1 MLSSRDLAILD
12 ALGAR
17 FVCLNGLGSAKSQ
30 RTLALQCND
39 RSFIAWAE
47 KHHVRGLLIRPD
59 RFIAARLN
67 ASADLA
73 VLNSFAVAP
82 AAALPR
88 AA

>member
-17 FVCLNGLGSAKSQ
+17 FVCLNGLGPAKSQ
-30 RTLALQCND
+30 RTLVVQCND
-39 RSFIAWAE
+39 SGFVAWAE
-47 KHHVRGLLIRPD
+47 KHGVRGVLVRPD
-59 RFIAARLN
+59 RFIAARLD

>member
-17 FVCLNGLGSAKSQ
+17 FVCVNGSDKSP
-30 RTLALQCND
+30 RTLSLQSD
-39 RSFIAWAE
+39 DSRFIAWAG
-47 KHHVRGLLIRPD
+47 KHRVRGVLVRPD
-59 RFIAARLN
+59 RFIAARL
-67 ASADLA
+67 SERADLA
-73 VLNSFAVAP
+73 VLNSFAMAA